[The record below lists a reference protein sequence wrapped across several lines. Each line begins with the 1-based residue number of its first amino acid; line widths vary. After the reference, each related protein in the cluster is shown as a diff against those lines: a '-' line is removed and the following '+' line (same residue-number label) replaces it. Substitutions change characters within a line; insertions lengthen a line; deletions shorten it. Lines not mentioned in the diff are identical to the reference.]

1 MPRNKDFDEQEV
13 LEKAM
18 YLFWKEGYK
27 TTSIDKLCD
36 KLGISRSSLYV
47 TYGNK
52 KKLFLKALKHYK
64 SKSSE
69 VLKEFFDQD
78 LSVKTLIQ
86 NFFEMVIDEIPTDQE
101 RKGCF
106 IVNTTTEMAAKDEDI
121 TEFII
126 NNQHD
131 LEEIFENLILF
142 GQQSGEISSD
152 KDAKQLAVFYFTLF
166 NGIRVVGKITTDYQT
181 FKSIIPIAISVL

>member
-1 MPRNKDFDEQEV
+1 MPRSRDFDEQEV

-27 TTSIDKLCD
+27 TTSIEVLCENI
-36 KLGISRSSLYV
+36 GISRSSLYV

-52 KKLFLKALKHYK
+52 KTLFLKALKHYQ

-69 VLKEFFDQD
+69 TLKVFFDQD

-86 NFFEMVIDEIPTDQE
+86 NFFEMVIDEIPTDQD

-106 IVNTTTEMAAKDEDI
+106 IVNTTTEMAAKDKDI
-121 TEFII
+121 TEFVI
-126 NNQHD
+126 NNQHE
-131 LEEIFENLILF
+131 LEEVFENLILI
-142 GQQSGEISSD
+142 GQQKGQISTD
-152 KDAKQLAVFYFTLF
+152 KDAKQLAAFYFTLF
-166 NGIRVVGKITTDYQT
+166 NGVRVIGKISTDHQT